1 MNSPSTE
8 DLVSLIF
15 TVTRLV
21 KEKTVMAGKINPL
34 SIVQLKIL
42 SVVSKHEA
50 PTMKD
55 IADSLFITS
64 PSATVAINHLVKDGQ
79 LERVP
84 DRIDRRVIHL
94 KMTAKGKK
102 VFVKCRR
109 EVLQKISEVLEKL
122 NNRERLELA
131 KVFSKIID
139 SYKK

>member
-1 MNSPSTE
+1 MNSPSIE
-8 DLVSLIF
+8 DLISLIF

-21 KEKTVMAGKINPL
+21 KEKTVMAGKISPL

-64 PSATVAINHLVKDGQ
+64 PSATVAINNLVKDGQ

-84 DRIDRRVIHL
+84 DKIDRSFIRL
-94 KMTAKGKK
+94 NMT
-102 VFVKCRR
+102 
-109 EVLQKISEVLEKL
+109 
-122 NNRERLELA
+122 
-131 KVFSKIID
+131 D
-139 SYKK
+139 